1 MARDNKKHRGL
12 SDGELRE
19 MFMDIGRSKEETARS
34 IVEKQ
39 RQEEE
44 ERHKRFRNRL
54 FHSKSIEIDDD
65 VDIDEETAA
74 LEREIELVRAGKI
87 HKYLDQ
93 SPGQEEGEQAK
104 LPETVLIEV
113 DNSSSQHMV
122 YEYSESCIK
131 YIQKA
136 KEIVLKCHIRL
147 TDETWTTEQIVTQS
161 LVEGMAKKAIK

>member
-54 FHSKSIEIDDD
+54 FHCE
-65 VDIDEETAA
+65 
-74 LEREIELVRAGKI
+74 
-87 HKYLDQ
+87 
-93 SPGQEEGEQAK
+93 
-104 LPETVLIEV
+104 
-113 DNSSSQHMV
+113 
-122 YEYSESCIK
+122 
-131 YIQKA
+131 
-136 KEIVLKCHIRL
+136 
-147 TDETWTTEQIVTQS
+147 
-161 LVEGMAKKAIK
+161 

>member
-54 FHSKSIEIDDD
+54 FHSKSIEIRKS
-65 VDIDEETAA
+65 I
-74 LEREIELVRAGKI
+74 
-87 HKYLDQ
+87 
-93 SPGQEEGEQAK
+93 
-104 LPETVLIEV
+104 
-113 DNSSSQHMV
+113 
-122 YEYSESCIK
+122 
-131 YIQKA
+131 
-136 KEIVLKCHIRL
+136 
-147 TDETWTTEQIVTQS
+147 
-161 LVEGMAKKAIK
+161 